1 MKNENQRR
9 VLLQRV
15 LMGTLVV
22 PIVLPTKWS
31 KPIVNAV
38 LLPAHAQM
46 STAMCNANLTRQGPI
61 EGNPYGATNCTDACN
76 GSAMQEDAKLCSV
89 ESRII
94 AGKEECFCHMDT
106 TQPFG
111 S

>member
-9 VLLQRV
+9 KLLQGVLL
-15 LMGTLVV
+15 GTLAA
-22 PIVLPTKWS
+22 PAVLPSRWS
-31 KPIVNAV
+31 KPLVNAV
-38 LLPAHAQM
+38 LLPAHAQT
-46 STAMCNANLTRQGPI
+46 SAAVCNANLTTQGPI
-61 EGNPYGATNCTDACN
+61 EANPFGATNCNDACES
-76 GSAMQEDAKLCSV
+76 SAMEVDAKLCTV

-94 AGKEECFCHMDT
+94 ADKEECFCHMDT